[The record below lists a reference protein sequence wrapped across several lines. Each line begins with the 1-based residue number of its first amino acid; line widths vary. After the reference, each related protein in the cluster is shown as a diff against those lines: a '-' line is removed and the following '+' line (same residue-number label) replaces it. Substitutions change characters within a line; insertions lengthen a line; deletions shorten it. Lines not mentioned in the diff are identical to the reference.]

1 MTEPAS
7 LSPWLLPILLP
18 FALTALAAVWLAV
31 VGLLALLSGWPAL
44 ARRFAHTP
52 PGTSGGVELRGQV
65 ISVGPVP
72 ERGITRMTPTA
83 EGLILEAHPLFRFGR
98 PTVLVPWAEI
108 RPEPG
113 SGTVR
118 LRLGGTTTL
127 RITGQANR
135 ALEPYLRM
143 GA

>member
-83 EGLILEAHPLFRFGR
+83 EGLLLEAHPLFRFGR
-98 PTVLVPWAEI
+98 PTLLVPWAEV
-108 RPEPG
+108 RPDPG
-113 SGTVR
+113 GRTPR

-127 RITGQANR
+127 RVTERGFR
-135 ALEPYLRM
+135 ALRPHLR
-143 GA
+143 APA